1 LVFENRI
8 PSTAATQLRF
18 PWFILLLLFA
28 SPAASAQM
36 PPAINSSADALRA
49 AQTISDRHGTIVSAD
64 QTCLFYRYWPA
75 ESPGNRIVLVLH
87 GIGYHSG
94 PYKVIA
100 GALNPRGIDV
110 YGIDARG
117 HGLSCGRRGYLGTP
131 AQTAEDVSAMV
142 RFLKQQHP
150 SARLYLL
157 GESMGGA
164 LALNYMKDSR
174 DIGRLIL
181 LAPALNVNSAQ
192 LFRLGNLP
200 LLPFFLFARRH
211 PAISLVGKRLDESSR
226 DPQWIAERQADPLA
240 YKKVSFGYL
249 GDIKALVKDWR
260 TQIAPRVH
268 VPTLI
273 IQGEQDRIVSQK
285 DCREFPERLAAT
297 DKTFKTY
304 ANVRHTT
311 LWDPETPA
319 ILDAVRQWI
328 EAH

>member
-1 LVFENRI
+1 LLFEDRI
-8 PSTAATQLRF
+8 PSKAATQLRF
-18 PWFILLLLFA
+18 PWFILLLLLA

-100 GALNPRGIDV
+100 DALNPRGIDV
-110 YGIDARG
+110 YGLDARG
-117 HGLSCGRRGYLGTP
+117 HGLSCGRRGYLGAP
-131 AQTAEDVSAMV
+131 AQTSEDVSAMV
-142 RFLKQQHP
+142 HFLKQQHP

-164 LALNYMKDSR
+164 LALDYMKDSS
-174 DIGRLIL
+174 DIGGLIL

-192 LFRLGNLP
+192 LFRRGNLA

-211 PAISLVGKRLDESSR
+211 PAISLVGKRLDESCR

-304 ANVRHTT
+304 PNVRHTT

-319 ILDAVRQWI
+319 ILDAVRHWI
-328 EAH
+328 ETH

>member
-1 LVFENRI
+1 
-8 PSTAATQLRF
+8 
-18 PWFILLLLFA
+18 
-28 SPAASAQM
+28 M
-36 PPAINSSADALRA
+36 PTAINSSTDALRA

-75 ESPGNRIVLVLH
+75 EAPDNRIVLVLH

-100 GALNPRGIDV
+100 DALNPHGIDV
-110 YGIDARG
+110 YGLDARG

-131 AQTAEDVSAMV
+131 AQTSEDVSAMV

-164 LALNYMKDSR
+164 LALDYMKDSSV
-174 DIGRLIL
+174 IAGLIL
-181 LAPALNVNSAQ
+181 LAPALNVNSSQ
-192 LFRLGNLP
+192 LFRFSNLP

-226 DPQWIAERQADPLA
+226 DRQWIDGRRTDQLA

-249 GDIKALVKDWR
+249 SDIQALVKNWR
-260 TQIAPRVH
+260 TEIASRIH

-273 IQGEQDRIVSQK
+273 IQGEDDRIVSRK
-285 DCREFPERLAAT
+285 DCKELSQLLATPDRKYIA
-297 DKTFKTY
+297 Y
-304 ANVRHTT
+304 PNVRHTT
-311 LWDPETPA
+311 LWDPETPV

>member
-1 LVFENRI
+1 VAHEQPISSKAVAQFCHV
-8 PSTAATQLRF
+8 S
-18 PWFILLLLFA
+18 FILFLLFV
-28 SPAASAQM
+28 SLRSSAQM
-36 PPAINSSADALRA
+36 PPAISSSADALRA
-49 AQTISDRHGTIVSAD
+49 AQTISDRHGTIVSANH
-64 QTCLFYRYWPA
+64 TCLFYRFWPA
-75 ESPGNRIVLVLH
+75 EAPDNRVVLVLH

-100 GALNPRGIDV
+100 DALNPHGIHV
-110 YGIDARG
+110 YGLDARG

-131 AQTAEDVSAMV
+131 AQTSEDVSAMV

-150 SARLYLL
+150 SARFYLL

-164 LALNYMKDSR
+164 LALDYMKDSSAV
-174 DIGRLIL
+174 DGLIL

-192 LFRLGNLP
+192 VSRLGNLP
-200 LLPFFLFARRH
+200 PLPFFLFARRH
-211 PAISLVGKRLDESSR
+211 PAISLVGKRLDQSSR
-226 DPQWIAERQADPLA
+226 DLQWIAERRADALA

-249 GDIKALVKDWR
+249 GDIKALVRNWQ
-260 TQIAPRVH
+260 TQIAPRVRI
-268 VPTLI
+268 PALI

-285 DCREFPERLAAT
+285 DCREFSERLAAA

-304 ANVRHTT
+304 PGVRHTT

-328 EAH
+328 ETH

>member
-1 LVFENRI
+1 
-8 PSTAATQLRF
+8 
-18 PWFILLLLFA
+18 
-28 SPAASAQM
+28 M

-49 AQTISDRHGTIVSAD
+49 AQTISEHHGTIVSAD
-64 QTCLFYRYWPA
+64 QTCFFYRYWPA
-75 ESPGNRIVLVLH
+75 EAPGNRVVLVLH

-100 GALNPRGIDV
+100 DALNTHGIDV
-110 YGIDARG
+110 YGLDAHG

-131 AQTAEDVSAMV
+131 AQTSEDVSAMV

-164 LALNYMKDSR
+164 LALDYMKDSSAL
-174 DIGRLIL
+174 DGLIL

-200 LLPFFLFARRH
+200 LLPYFLFARRH
-211 PAISLVGKRLDESSR
+211 PAISLVGKRLEESSR
-226 DPQWIAERQADPLA
+226 DPQWIAERRADPLA

-249 GDIKALVKDWR
+249 GDIKSLVKDWR

-273 IQGEQDRIVSQK
+273 IQGEEDRIVSRK
-285 DCREFPERLAAT
+285 ECRELPKFLAT
-297 DKTFKTY
+297 PDKTFKTY
-304 ANVRHTT
+304 PDVRHTT
-311 LWDPETPA
+311 LWDPETPV
-319 ILDAVRQWI
+319 ILGAVRQWI

>member
-117 HGLSCGRRGYLGTP
+117 HGLSCGRRGYLGIP
-131 AQTAEDVSAMV
+131 AQAAEDVSAMV
-142 RFLKQQHP
+142 HFLKQQHP